1 MYALRYSHDQFRL
14 DFRIQMGIY
23 AALGIGQALGA
34 FLNGLTL
41 ASIVYS
47 ASTRLHDVCL
57 SGPLVFPYLGPNS

>member
-1 MYALRYSHDQFRL
+1 
-14 DFRIQMGIY
+14 MGIY
-23 AALGIGQALGA
+23 AALGIGQAVGS

-57 SGPLVFPYLGPNS
+57 PGSLMFSYLTTT